1 MMKFQINTKYK
12 IVPTARFKKQIRKI
26 AKSGTFR
33 KKDMIELIDVINKLA
48 NKEAIDEKYRD
59 HKLTNYDAG
68 DREFHFRPDLLVVY
82 SYFEECLIFELA
94 EIGSHSELFG

>member
-1 MMKFQINTKYK
+1 MMEFQSKTKYK
-12 IVPTARFKKQIRKI
+12 IVPTTRFKKQMRKLV
-26 AKSGTFR
+26 KSGTFS
-33 KKDMIELIDVINKLA
+33 KKDMAELIDIINRLA
-48 NKEAIDEKYRD
+48 NGEIIEEKYRD

-82 SYFEECLIFELA
+82 SYFEDFLIFELA